1 MYGAKV
7 QSFLLLSFNPPPKK
21 KVTDLLVSLRLYC
34 RYIMH
39 IGPIMHIR
47 RSETNGSVTP
57 QRD

>member
-1 MYGAKV
+1 MV
-7 QSFLLLSFNPPPKK
+7 QRYNLFFYYHSIPPPKK

-47 RSETNGSVTP
+47 RSETNGSVTA